1 MGIYNKDRSKKTRQ
15 FISDTK
21 NAIAV
26 VILSIISMFLVP
38 LIGSYA
44 TGTTQFPQTI
54 PAWIL
59 YFTCAIAVSICSLM
73 IYLALH
79 NQGKLNVKDEDEY
92 IKAKELHLKNFE
104 RMNGKEIV
112 PIDPFKWEK
121 KQKTMKGIFQTLGI
135 FFGLLG
141 FGLGALCWNNS
152 QFISSTFSIILAI
165 GFGLVHMGDVE
176 RMFTEG
182 WLEWELYVQ
191 KKLDLEDKAKL
202 ETLNKEGIIIPEDSE
217 NAKLG

>member
-104 RMNGKEIV
+104 RMNGKELI

-202 ETLNKEGIIIPEDSE
+202 EAFNEEGIILPEDSE

>member
-79 NQGKLNVKDEDEY
+79 NQGKLNVKDEEEY

-104 RMNGKEIV
+104 RMNGKELI

-202 ETLNKEGIIIPEDSE
+202 EAFNEEGIILPEDSE

>member
-44 TGTTQFPQTI
+44 SGTTQFPQTI

-191 KKLDLEDKAKL
+191 KKLDLEEKAKI
-202 ETLNKEGIIIPEDSE
+202 EAFNEEGIILPEDSE

>member
-1 MGIYNKDRSKKTRQ
+1 MGIYNKERSKKTRQ

-79 NQGKLNVKDEDEY
+79 NQGKLNVKDEEEY

-104 RMNGKEIV
+104 RMNGKELIPV
-112 PIDPFKWEK
+112 DPFKWEK
-121 KQKTMKGIFQTLGI
+121 KQKTMKGIFQTLAI
-135 FFGLLG
+135 FLGLLG

-191 KKLDLEDKAKL
+191 KKLDLEDKAKI
-202 ETLNKEGIIIPEDSE
+202 EAFNEEGIILPEDSE